1 VIVCNDMRYA
11 STSQEMDD
19 HLDNYETMWPAF
31 AKVSPLLRMTR
42 KLDESEQDD
51 LKQYIRAFDDA

>member
-1 VIVCNDMRYA
+1 
-11 STSQEMDD
+11 MDD